1 MKNIVDTLSV
11 SLSLVTTFQSKVDG
25 IISEQWYLTINR
37 RGQYVLI
44 KARHLLVVLV
54 VNWKYKYGS
63 GQGGAYL

>member
-1 MKNIVDTLSV
+1 MKNIVDALSV

-37 RGQYVLI
+37 GGQYIPI
-44 KARHLLVVLV
+44 KARHLLIVLV

-63 GQGGAYL
+63 GQSGTYL